1 MASARARAAAPPM
14 QGVLRQQDEARMCV
28 SASTGGSATSAKSAA
43 AAASASTGGSEARCL
58 YFIIYEEAVKRV
70 EVGAGLRGFPF
81 FRGFGEIC
89 GGVEF
94 AAGGARFDGARLPRE
109 LILLKHKAAVAT

>member
-81 FRGFGEIC
+81 FRGLAK
-89 GGVEF
+89 F
-94 AAGGARFDGARLPRE
+94 AVGRNLRLVGRD
-109 LILLKHKAAVAT
+109 LTGHGFRAS